1 MQPPRILLLC
11 LLPVAAWSQTAP
23 SQMPPQPEVVSHD
36 APATFSSRINLVTV
50 PVVVRDRDGRPVGSL
65 RQEDFQLFDKGKAQV
80 ITKFSIET
88 SGSAAAKAP
97 APQDAVLAPSQS
109 AAASAE
115 PPKPVLPSRYIAY
128 FFDDIHTKPGDLLQ
142 GRQAANR
149 QLDRSLDANTRVGI
163 FTTSGR
169 TTQDF
174 TADAQKLH
182 AAINRIQPWERGL
195 DKQAD
200 CPSIS
205 FYLADYLINQSQSLS
220 PGLSDAQVL
229 SRLGVDQLAN
239 AVIQEAEACLQSTDL
254 SYVLPQVRTA
264 AQLALSYGK
273 TETFTGLS
281 TLNDLVRS
289 MSTLPGSRSIVMVSP
304 GFILASE
311 QRVFQ
316 NDIFEKA
323 IHASVT
329 INTLDVRGVA
339 TIPGMNAEERGH
351 QGASS
356 GVLMQADSAEASQA
370 QDLLAEL
377 AYGTGGTFFHNDNGL
392 AEGLDELAA
401 RPEYVYV
408 LGFSPDN
415 LKFDGSYHGLKVT
428 LKNGAS
434 VHGANLKVAAR
445 RGYWAPNRSISPA
458 EEAKEEIE
466 DAVFSR
472 DELLDIPV
480 KLHTEFF
487 KQSEF
492 KAQLTVDTRVDLKGL
507 KFRKAEDRNRD
518 TLTVVTGLF
527 DQNGRYVKGTER
539 TLDMQ
544 LRDQTLDAGKN
555 SGLMVKESFDIP
567 PGRYVVRVV
576 VRDTEGRSMAA
587 QNEGV
592 EIP

>member
-1 MQPPRILLLC
+1 MQPPRVLLLC
-11 LLPVAAWSQTAP
+11 LLLAAIAWPQT
-23 SQMPPQPEVVSHD
+23 PPESEIVSHD

-65 RQEDFQLFDKGKAQV
+65 RQEDFQLYDKGKTQ
-80 ITKFSIET
+80 IISKFSIET
-88 SGSAAAKAP
+88 SGAAAAKSP
-97 APQDAVLAPSQS
+97 DAGASPQS
-109 AAASAE
+109 AAGPAE
-115 PPKPVLPSRYIAY
+115 PLKPVLPSRYVAY

-163 FTTSGR
+163 FTSSGR

-174 TADAQKLH
+174 TGDSQKLH

-195 DKQAD
+195 DKQSD

-205 FYLADYLINQSQSLS
+205 FYLADYLINQSLSLS
-220 PGLSDAQVL
+220 PGLSDAQIL
-229 SRLGVDQLAN
+229 SRMGVDQLLN

-264 AQLALSYGK
+264 AQRSLSYGK

-289 MSTLPGSRSIVMVSP
+289 MSTLPGNRSIVMVSP

-329 INTLDVRGVA
+329 INTLDVRGLA
-339 TIPGMNAEERGH
+339 TFPGMNAEDRGH
-351 QGASS
+351 QGASI
-356 GVLMQADSAEASQA
+356 GALMQADNAEASQA

-428 LKNGAS
+428 LKNGA
-434 VHGANLKVAAR
+434 NLKVAAR
-445 RGYWAPNRSISPA
+445 RGYWAPNHSLSPA

-480 KLHTEFF
+480 KLHTGFF

-492 KAQLTVDTRVDLKGL
+492 KAELTVETRVDLKGL
-507 KFRKAEDRNRD
+507 KFRRAEDRNRD

-527 DQNGRYVKGTER
+527 DQNGRYVKGTQR

-544 LRDQTLDAGKN
+544 LRDQTLDAGKS
-555 SGLMVKESFDIP
+555 SGLLVKESFDVP

-592 EIP
+592 DIP

>member
-1 MQPPRILLLC
+1 MMWPRIFLLC
-11 LLPVAAWSQTAP
+11 LFPAGVAWPQPAP
-23 SQMPPQPEVVSHD
+23 SQNQARPEVLSHE

-50 PVVVRDRDGRPVGSL
+50 PVVVRDRDGRPVGNL
-65 RQEDFQLFDKGKAQV
+65 RQEDFQLFDKGKAQI

-88 SGSAAAKAP
+88 SGAAAAREPSASAPQQASAP
-97 APQDAVLAPSQS
+97 A
-109 AAASAE
+109 E
-115 PPKPVLPSRYIAY
+115 PLKPVLPSRYVAY
-128 FFDDIHTKPGDLLQ
+128 FFDDIHTTPGDLLQ

-149 QLDRSLDANTRVGI
+149 QIGNTLDPNTRAGI

-174 TADAQKLH
+174 TGDVEKLH
-182 AAINRIQPWERGL
+182 AAINRIQPWEPGL
-195 DKQAD
+195 NPHED
-200 CPSIS
+200 CPAIS
-205 FYLADYLINQSQSLS
+205 YYAADYLIDKSLSLS
-220 PGLSDAQVL
+220 PGLSDTMVM
-229 SRLGVDQLAN
+229 SRMGVDPLLN
-239 AVIQEAEACLQSTDL
+239 AVIQEAEGCLHITDMGQ
-254 SYVLPQVRTA
+254 VLPQVRTA

-273 TETFTGLS
+273 NETFTGLS
-281 TLNDLVRS
+281 TLKDLIRS
-289 MSTLPGSRSIVMVSP
+289 ISSLPGNRSIVMVSP
-304 GFILASE
+304 GFILADE
-311 QRVFQ
+311 QRVFE

-323 IHASVT
+323 IHAGVT
-329 INTLDVRGVA
+329 INTLDVRGMA
-339 TIPGMNAEERGH
+339 TNPGMNAEDRGH
-351 QGASS
+351 QGASIA
-356 GVLMQADSAEASQA
+356 VLMQADNAAASQA

-377 AYGTGGTFFHNDNGL
+377 AAGTGGTFFHNDNAL

-428 LKNGAS
+428 LKNGA
-434 VHGANLKVAAR
+434 GLKVAAR
-445 RGYWAPNRSISPA
+445 RGYWAPNHSISPA
-458 EEAKEEIE
+458 EQAKEEIE

-472 DELLDIPV
+472 EELLDIPV
-480 KLHTEFF
+480 TVRTEFF
-487 KQSEF
+487 KPSEF
-492 KAQLTVDTRVDLKGL
+492 KAELTVETRIDLKGL
-507 KFRKAEDRNRD
+507 KFRKADDRNRD

-555 SGLMVKESFDIP
+555 SGLTLKESFDLP